1 MKRQTM
7 INRLDQLDEQLT
19 LRTKA
24 IGVLAK
30 DSHETLKKVPPV
42 WLIGTGVAAGALV
55 GFLGPTQLS
64 ALSIQGSRLIPF
76 TRDAFALGQQFGAS
90 E

>member
-1 MKRQTM
+1 VKRQTQ

-42 WLIGTGVAAGALV
+42 WLIGTGVVAGALAA
-55 GFLGPTQLS
+55 FLAQPVSL
-64 ALSIQGSRLIPF
+64 P
-76 TRDAFALGQQFGAS
+76 
-90 E
+90 

>member
-1 MKRQTM
+1 MKRQTL
-7 INRLDQLDEQLT
+7 INQLDQLDEQLT

-30 DSHETLKKVPPV
+30 DSHDTLKKVPPV
-42 WLIGTGVAAGALV
+42 WLIGTGAIAGALV
-55 GFLGPTQLS
+55 GFLGPARLS
-64 ALSIQGSRLIPF
+64 ALSIKGSQLVPF
-76 TRDAFALGQQFGAS
+76 TRDAFALGQQFGGG